1 MQGCRKLSKIGGAS
15 SKGLTVLPKIPAS
28 LKCALV
34 LILKQFDVNY
44 LTLDPSHV

>member
-1 MQGCRKLSKIGGAS
+1 MPVVKGGIE
-15 SKGLTVLPKIPAS
+15 LTDLPIPAS